1 MLPTDEE
8 VCPAYFI
15 HLSRPARLL
24 YSSNLVSQVYHT
36 LFSQRQTSIKFA
48 DFVPRF
54 LCVCV
59 YHVLTMNYY
68 NADTS
73 KQPQTDPQ
81 AKYSGQLIKYFT
93 FSEGV
98 FHT

>member
-15 HLSRPARLL
+15 HLSRPTRLL
-24 YSSNLVSQVYHT
+24 YSSNLQARYTILFIQPEADKYQVCRFCT
-36 LFSQRQTSIKFA
+36 T
-48 DFVPRF
+48 F

-73 KQPQTDPQ
+73 KQPQTDPR
-81 AKYSGQLIKYFT
+81 AKYSGQLIKY
-93 FSEGV
+93 SYLQ
-98 FHT
+98 